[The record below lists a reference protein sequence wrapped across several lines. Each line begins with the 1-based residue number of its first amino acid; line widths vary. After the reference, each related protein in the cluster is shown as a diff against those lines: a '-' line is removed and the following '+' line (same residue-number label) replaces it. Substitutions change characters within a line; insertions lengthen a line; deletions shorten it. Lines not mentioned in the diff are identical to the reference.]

1 MTEPAAAAV
10 AVAVIDDDDAVRDSL
25 GALLEAE
32 GYRVEGYASGRAFL
46 EALPQAQPAC
56 ALVDVRMPDMD
67 GLELQRRLAEAAPS
81 LPVVIITG
89 HGDIAMAVKAIKA
102 GAVDFIEK
110 PFPDDAILNGIAQA
124 LASREEA
131 LGRTARRL
139 DIDRRLARLTARE
152 REVFER
158 LAQGDSNKLIARA
171 LDISPRTVEVHR
183 ARVMDKLEARSLSH
197 LVRMAVI
204 AQVEMD
210 DI

>member
-1 MTEPAAAAV
+1 MNDRAA

-25 GALLEAE
+25 SALLEAA
-32 GYRVEGYASGRAFL
+32 GYDVDTYESGRAFL
-46 EALPQAQPAC
+46 NALPRVLPAC
-56 ALVDVRMPDMD
+56 ALVDVRMPEMD
-67 GLELQRRLAEAAPS
+67 GLELQQRLAEAAPQ

-110 PFPDDAILNGIAQA
+110 PFSDRTILDGIAQA

-131 LGRTARRL
+131 LSRETRRRE
-139 DIDRRLARLTARE
+139 IDRRLGRLTTRE

-158 LAQGDSNKLIARA
+158 LARGSSNKAVARE
-171 LDISPRTVEVHR
+171 LGISPRTVEVHR
-183 ARVMDKLEARSLSH
+183 ARVMEKLQAPSLSH

-204 AQVEMD
+204 AQVDMG

>member
-1 MTEPAAAAV
+1 MNERAAV
-10 AVAVIDDDDAVRDSL
+10 VAVIDDDDAVRDSL
-25 GALLEAE
+25 GALLEAA
-32 GYRVEGYASGRAFL
+32 GYDVDTYDSGRAFL
-46 EALPQAQPAC
+46 SALPQASPAC
-56 ALVDVRMPDMD
+56 ALVDVRMPEMD
-67 GLELQRRLAEAAPS
+67 GLELQQRLAEAAPQ

-110 PFPDDAILNGIAQA
+110 PFSDRTILDGIAQA

-131 LGRTARRL
+131 LSRETRRRE
-139 DIDRRLARLTARE
+139 IDRRLGRLTTRE

-158 LAQGDSNKLIARA
+158 LARGSSNKVVARE
-171 LDISPRTVEVHR
+171 LGISPRTVEVHR
-183 ARVMDKLEARSLSH
+183 ARVMEKLQAPSLSH

-204 AQVEMD
+204 AQVDMG

>member
-1 MTEPAAAAV
+1 
-10 AVAVIDDDDAVRDSL
+10 
-25 GALLEAE
+25 
-32 GYRVEGYASGRAFL
+32 
-46 EALPQAQPAC
+46 
-56 ALVDVRMPDMD
+56 MPDMD

-131 LGRTARRL
+131 LGRAARRQ

-158 LAQGDSNKLIARA
+158 LAHGDSNKLIARA

-183 ARVMDKLEARSLSH
+183 ARVMEKLEARSLSH

-204 AQVEMD
+204 AQVEMG